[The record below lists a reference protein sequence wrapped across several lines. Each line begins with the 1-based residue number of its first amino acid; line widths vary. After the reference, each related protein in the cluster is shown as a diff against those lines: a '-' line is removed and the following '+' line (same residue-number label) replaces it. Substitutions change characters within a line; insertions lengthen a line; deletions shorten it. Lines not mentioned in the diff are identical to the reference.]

1 MIQKLQIS
9 HSNSLLDY
17 NSQMTR
23 NWFYYLFKGRIA
35 EYNRLKKLKRIDYW
49 WIEID
54 DINNSIIRQ
63 IPFDIL
69 KYPIRGL
76 SDVKLNLDSI
86 KPIKNINRALF
97 NDIWSIYEKY
107 DFHKLEQMISKYL
120 KKWKSPD
127 KFDPPIFPS
136 IIIDLKYPKDI
147 IELETIEELV
157 GQVDF
162 FGYEWSDSER
172 LIDSKGNMYS
182 TEYLNFG
189 HPVGVVLPDKIDG
202 RITKEELIQLIGD
215 NKLNFEIID

>member
-1 MIQKLQIS
+1 MIKTLQIS
-9 HSNSLLDY
+9 SSNSFLDS
-17 NSQMTR
+17 NSQMMR
-23 NWFYYLFKGRIA
+23 NWFYYLFTGKLP

-54 DINNSIIRQ
+54 DINNSIIRK
-63 IPFDIL
+63 IPFDVF
-69 KYPIRGL
+69 KYPMRGL

-97 NDIWSIYEKY
+97 NDMWSIYDKY

-127 KFDPPIFPS
+127 EFDPPIFPS

-157 GQVDF
+157 DQVDF
-162 FGYEWSDSER
+162 IGYEWSDSER

-202 RITKEELIQLIGD
+202 SITNEELIHLIGD
-215 NKLNFEIID
+215 NKLNFKIID